1 MITIRASD
9 TRGHVNHGWLDTYHT
24 FSFASYK
31 DASHMGFRVLRVI
44 NEDRVAPG
52 KGFGTHPHHDME
64 IITYVLEGAL
74 EHKDSM
80 GNGSVIRPGDVQHM
94 SAGTG
99 VMHSEFNPS
108 TTEPVHLLQIWLFPK
123 EKGVTPRWA
132 QKTFPESERRGR
144 LCLVASEDGA
154 DGSLSINQDARLYVS
169 LLHTGESID
178 YAPDESRY
186 IWVQVARGM
195 LSINGFALHSGDGA
209 AIRDEQQL
217 LIQADAQAEL
227 LLFDLP

>member
-1 MITIRASD
+1 
-9 TRGHVNHGWLDTYHT
+9 
-24 FSFASYK
+24 
-31 DASHMGFRVLRVI
+31 MGFRVLRVI

-123 EKGVTPRWA
+123 EKAIEPRWD
-132 QKTFPESERRGR
+132 QKTFPESERKRRLRLIASPDGR
-144 LCLVASEDGA
+144 EDSIA
-154 DGSLSINQDARLYVS
+154 INQDAS
-169 LLHTGESID
+169 LFASLID
-178 YAPDESRY
+178 SGDAVDHELADGRHA
-186 IWVQVARGM
+186 WVQVARGRVT
-195 LSINGFALHSGDGA
+195 LNDTILHAGDGA
-209 AIRDEQQL
+209 AISEEKALTIGTDEHAEIL
-217 LIQADAQAEL
+217 LI
-227 LLFDLP
+227 DLP